1 MRVKPGVSE
10 PSAKALTAVSA
21 ALGVLSSCCMALG
34 PEAGSWPGSTTGDA
48 VGSPAHAE
56 PAEVVCSACVGD
68 PSWLMAVTGSP
79 VCEQIAVGAGTTG
92 GGTKVGALAC

>member
-10 PSAKALTAVSA
+10 PSAKAVTALSA
-21 ALGVLSSCCMALG
+21 ALGGLSSCMALG
-34 PEAGSWPGSTTGDA
+34 PGASSWPGSTTGDA

-56 PAEVVCSACVGD
+56 PAGVVCSACEDD
-68 PSWLMAVTGSP
+68 PSWLMAVTGST
-79 VCEQIAVGAGTTG
+79 VCERIAVGAGTTG